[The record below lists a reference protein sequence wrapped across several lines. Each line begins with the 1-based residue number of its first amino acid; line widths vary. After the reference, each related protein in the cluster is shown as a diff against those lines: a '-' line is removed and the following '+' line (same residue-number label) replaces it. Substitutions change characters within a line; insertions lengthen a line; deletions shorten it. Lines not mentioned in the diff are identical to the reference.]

1 MVGFSYMGE
10 RATEYLR
17 FSGGEPMMKDM
28 VGDYGMKQKK
38 AVSVP
43 PKLKK
48 KKKKR
53 GVVDMVM
60 P

>member
-1 MVGFSYMGE
+1 MI
-10 RATEYLR
+10 
-17 FSGGEPMMKDM
+17 KDM

-43 PKLKK
+43 PKPKK